1 MNYKTLLLAGVATC
15 FAFSASA
22 GGISPYVGAKFGAA
36 LQKAD
41 FKGDDGKKFD
51 ETKMFGSAA
60 AGLAFKLS
68 AGTIRTEVEYTYR
81 QEFEGKFIT
90 GEDFKAKAKT
100 QSLFLNA
107 YYDLPVKWAVVP
119 YVGAG
124 IGYSKAQLKS
134 VDFNTWDKSK
144 NIIGWNVGAGLA
156 YNITKNFAIDAGY
169 RYVDIGKWKS
179 GTAKFDLTN
188 HEFYAG
194 IRYTF

>member
-41 FKGDDGKKFD
+41 FKGEYGKKFD

-68 AGTIRTEVEYTYR
+68 AGAIRTELEYTYR
-81 QEFEGKFIT
+81 QEIEGKYAAD
-90 GEDFKAKAKT
+90 GKAKEKT
-100 QSLFLNA
+100 QSLFLNV
-107 YYDLPVKWAVVP
+107 YYDLPVKWVVVP

-124 IGYSKAQLKS
+124 IGYSKAQLKD
-134 VDFNTWDKSK
+134 VDVNEWGKSK
-144 NIIGWNVGAGLA
+144 KIVGWNVGAGLA

-169 RYVDIGKWKS
+169 RYVDIGKWKNE
-179 GTAKFDLTN
+179 GVRADLTN

-194 IRYTF
+194 LRYTF

>member
-41 FKGDDGKKFD
+41 FKDELGKKFD

-81 QEFEGKFIT
+81 QEIEGKYNVD
-90 GEDFKAKAKT
+90 GDKAKAKT

-134 VDFNTWDKSK
+134 VEDNLDKSK

-156 YNITKNFAIDAGY
+156 YNITKNFSIDAGY
-169 RYVDIGKWKS
+169 RYVDIGKWKKE
-179 GTAKFDLTN
+179 GVRADLTN